1 MHGQRKFLK
10 TKNCSIER
18 WILVKSRIMKIE
30 SQKAKLSGAIR
41 VPGSKSHTIR
51 ALLFSS
57 LAEGTSHIR
66 NPLGGAD
73 CISSSKAVPLFGAK
87 VDISNPNDW
96 IVVGAGKN
104 AHLPDDVVNV
114 GNSGSLLYFMS
125 PVAATFEGWTVFT
138 GDESIRTRPVLH
150 VADALKQL
158 GAEAYIS
165 RPGKNAPPLI
175 IKGPIKENQTIVTDG
190 RLSQYISGIMMAA
203 SRINGTTHIE
213 LTDPKETP
221 FLNMT
226 RLWLEEMGV
235 KLEISGD
242 YKHIQVHGPVQMKA
256 FDKEIPSDWEAVA
269 FPLVAALIS
278 PESEITINNI
288 DFSGSQGDMAIVD
301 VLKQLGADIIEN
313 KEKNTITAK
322 YSRLSTEKLPGGELH
337 VNLSGYP
344 DAICA
349 LAVAGCFTEGT
360 IVIEDIGVCRKKE
373 TDRIEVMQ
381 RELKKLGAK
390 IETGSDWLKITG
402 HSPLNP
408 DGTKNSAWKIHG
420 GNVESYDD
428 HRVAMSL
435 AVLGLG
441 LDSDE
446 TVTINNAECCAV
458 SFPDFYNKMNT
469 INAGFREL

>member
-1 MHGQRKFLK
+1 M
-10 TKNCSIER
+10 
-18 WILVKSRIMKIE
+18 
-30 SQKAKLSGAIR
+30 
-41 VPGSKSHTIR
+41 
-51 ALLFSS
+51 
-57 LAEGTSHIR
+57 
-66 NPLGGAD
+66 
-73 CISSSKAVPLFGAK
+73 FGAK
-87 VDISNPNDW
+87 VDISNPSDW
-96 IVVGAGKN
+96 IVEGAGKN

-125 PVAATFEGWTVFT
+125 PVAATFNGWSVFT
-138 GDESIRTRPVLH
+138 GDESIRTRPILH
-150 VADALKQL
+150 VVDALKQL

-165 RPGKNAPPLI
+165 RPEKNAPPLI
-175 IKGPIKENQTIVTDG
+175 IKGPIKENRTIVTDG

-203 SRINGTTHIE
+203 SRLNGTTHIE

-235 KLEISGD
+235 KLEISED

-256 FDKEIPSDWEAVA
+256 FDKEIPGDWEAVA

-278 PESEITINNI
+278 DSEITIENI
-288 DFSGSQGDMAIVD
+288 DYSGSQGDMEIVE
-301 VLKQLGADIIEN
+301 VLKKLGADITED
-313 KEKNTITAK
+313 KEKNTLTAK
-322 YSRLSTEKLPGGELH
+322 SSRLSTENLPGKELC

-360 IVIEDIGVCRKKE
+360 ITIKDIGVCRKKE

-381 RELKKLGAK
+381 KELEKLGAK
-390 IETGSDWLKITG
+390 VETGPDWFRIIG
-402 HSPLNP
+402 HSPKKS
-408 DGTKNSAWKIHG
+408 DGTKNPEWKIHG
-420 GNVESYDD
+420 GTVESFDD

-441 LDSDE
+441 LEESE
-446 TVTINNAECCAV
+446 SVIINDAECCAV
-458 SFPDFYNKMNT
+458 SFPEFYNVMNG
-469 INAGFREL
+469 INAGFCEL

>member
-1 MHGQRKFLK
+1 M
-10 TKNCSIER
+10 
-18 WILVKSRIMKIE
+18 
-30 SQKAKLSGAIR
+30 
-41 VPGSKSHTIR
+41 
-51 ALLFSS
+51 
-57 LAEGTSHIR
+57 
-66 NPLGGAD
+66 
-73 CISSSKAVPLFGAK
+73 FGAK
-87 VDISNPNDW
+87 VDISNPSDW
-96 IVVGAGKN
+96 IVEGAGKN

-125 PVAATFEGWTVFT
+125 PVAATFNGWSVFT
-138 GDESIRTRPVLH
+138 GDESIRTRPILH
-150 VADALKQL
+150 VVDALKQL

-165 RPGKNAPPLI
+165 RPEKNAPPLI
-175 IKGPIKENQTIVTDG
+175 IKGPIKENRTIVTDG

-203 SRINGTTHIE
+203 SRLNGTTHIE

-235 KLEISGD
+235 KLEISED

-256 FDKEIPSDWEAVA
+256 FDKEIPGDWEAVA

-278 PESEITINNI
+278 DSEITIENI
-288 DFSGSQGDMAIVD
+288 DYSGSQGDMEIVE
-301 VLKQLGADIIEN
+301 VLKKLGADITED
-313 KEKNTITAK
+313 KEKNTLTAK
-322 YSRLSTEKLPGGELH
+322 SSRLSTENLPGKELC

-360 IVIEDIGVCRKKE
+360 ITIKDIGVCRKKE

-381 RELKKLGAK
+381 KELEKLGAK
-390 IETGSDWLKITG
+390 VETGPDWFRIIG
-402 HSPLNP
+402 HSPEKS
-408 DGTKNSAWKIHG
+408 DGTKNPEWKIHG
-420 GNVESYDD
+420 GTVESFDD

-441 LDSDE
+441 LEESE
-446 TVTINNAECCAV
+446 SVIINDAECCAV
-458 SFPDFYNKMNT
+458 SFPDFYNVMNG
-469 INAGFREL
+469 INAGFCEL

>member
-1 MHGQRKFLK
+1 M
-10 TKNCSIER
+10 
-18 WILVKSRIMKIE
+18 
-30 SQKAKLSGAIR
+30 
-41 VPGSKSHTIR
+41 
-51 ALLFSS
+51 
-57 LAEGTSHIR
+57 
-66 NPLGGAD
+66 
-73 CISSSKAVPLFGAK
+73 FGAK
-87 VDISNPNDW
+87 VDISNPSDW
-96 IVVGAGKN
+96 IVEGAGKN

-125 PVAATFEGWTVFT
+125 PVAATFNGWSVFT
-138 GDESIRTRPVLH
+138 GDESIRTRPILH
-150 VADALKQL
+150 VVDALKQL

-165 RPGKNAPPLI
+165 RPEKNAPPLI
-175 IKGPIKENQTIVTDG
+175 IKGPIKENRTIVTDG

-203 SRINGTTHIE
+203 SRLNGTTHIE

-235 KLEISGD
+235 KLEISED

-256 FDKEIPSDWEAVA
+256 FDKEIPGDWEAVA

-278 PESEITINNI
+278 DSEITIENI
-288 DFSGSQGDMAIVD
+288 DYSGSQGDMEIVE
-301 VLKQLGADIIEN
+301 VLKKLGANITED
-313 KEKNTITAK
+313 KEKNTLTAK
-322 YSRLSTEKLPGGELH
+322 SSRLSTENLPGKELC

-360 IVIEDIGVCRKKE
+360 LTIKDIGVCRKKE

-381 RELKKLGAK
+381 KELEKLGAK
-390 IETGSDWLKITG
+390 VETGPDWFRIIG
-402 HSPLNP
+402 HSPEKL
-408 DGTKNSAWKIHG
+408 DGTKNPEWKIHG
-420 GNVESYDD
+420 GTVESFDD

-441 LDSDE
+441 LEESE
-446 TVTINNAECCAV
+446 SVIINDAECCAV
-458 SFPDFYNKMNT
+458 SFPEFYNVMNG
-469 INAGFREL
+469 INAGFCEL

>member
-1 MHGQRKFLK
+1 
-10 TKNCSIER
+10 
-18 WILVKSRIMKIE
+18 MKIKSE
-30 SQKAKLSGAIR
+30 KASLSGQIQ

-73 CISSSKAVPLFGAK
+73 CVSSSKAVPLFGAK
-87 VDISNPNDW
+87 VDISNPDDW
-96 IVVGAGKN
+96 VVEGAGKN
-104 AHLPDDVVNV
+104 AHLPSDVVNV
-114 GNSGSLLYFMS
+114 GDSGSLLYFMS

-150 VADALKQL
+150 VVDALKQL

-165 RPGKNAPPLI
+165 RPEKNAPPLI
-175 IKGPIKENQTIVTDG
+175 IKGPVKNGQTITTDG

-203 SRINGTTHIE
+203 SRLEGTTSIE

-235 KLEISGD
+235 KLEISED
-242 YKHIQVHGPVQMKA
+242 YKHIKVHGPVQMKA
-256 FDKEIPSDWEAVA
+256 FDKVIPSDWEAVA
-269 FPLVAALIS
+269 FPMVAALIS
-278 PESEITINNI
+278 DSEITIKNVDN
-288 DFSGSQGDMAIVD
+288 SGSQGDMAIVD
-301 VLKQLGADIIEN
+301 VLKNLGADIRDDGKGNLIV
-313 KEKNTITAK
+313 KG
-322 YSRLSTEKLPGGELH
+322 SRLSAEALPGKELH

-349 LAVAGCFTEGT
+349 LAVAGCFTEGS

-381 RELKKLGAK
+381 KELEKLGAK
-390 IETGSDWLKITG
+390 IETGPDWFKVIG
-402 HSPLNP
+402 HSPVKADGSENP
-408 DGTKNSAWKIHG
+408 DWSIHG
-420 GNVESYDD
+420 GEVESYDD

-435 AVLGLG
+435 ACLGLG
-441 LDSDE
+441 LKKGESIIVND
-446 TVTINNAECCAV
+446 AECCAV
-458 SFPDFYNKMNT
+458 SFPDFYNVMNG
-469 INAGFREL
+469 IQADFQSL

>member
-1 MHGQRKFLK
+1 
-10 TKNCSIER
+10 
-18 WILVKSRIMKIE
+18 MKIK
-30 SQKAKLSGAIR
+30 SQKAKLSGKIR

-66 NPLGGAD
+66 NPLSGAD

-87 VDISNPNDW
+87 VDISNPSDW
-96 IVVGAGKN
+96 IVEGAGKN

-125 PVAATFEGWTVFT
+125 PVAATFNGWSVFT
-138 GDESIRTRPVLH
+138 GDESIRTRPILH
-150 VADALKQL
+150 VVDALKQL

-165 RPGKNAPPLI
+165 RPEKNAPPLI
-175 IKGPIKENQTIVTDG
+175 IKGPIKENQTIITDG

-203 SRINGTTHIE
+203 SRLNGTTHIE

-235 KLEISGD
+235 KLEISED

-256 FDKEIPSDWEAVA
+256 FDKEIPGDWEAVA

-278 PESEITINNI
+278 DSEITIENI
-288 DFSGSQGDMAIVD
+288 DYSGSQGDMEIVE
-301 VLKQLGADIIEN
+301 VLKKLGANITED
-313 KEKNTITAK
+313 KEKNTLTAK
-322 YSRLSTEKLPGGELH
+322 SSRLSTENLPGKELC

-360 IVIEDIGVCRKKE
+360 ITIKDIGVCRKKE

-381 RELKKLGAK
+381 KELEKLGAK
-390 IETGSDWLKITG
+390 VETGPDWFRIIG
-402 HSPLNP
+402 HSPEKS
-408 DGTKNSAWKIHG
+408 DGTKNPEWKIHG
-420 GNVESYDD
+420 GTVESFDD

-441 LDSDE
+441 LEESE
-446 TVTINNAECCAV
+446 SVIINDAECCAV
-458 SFPDFYNKMNT
+458 SFPDFYNIMNG
-469 INAGFREL
+469 INAGFCEL

>member
-1 MHGQRKFLK
+1 
-10 TKNCSIER
+10 
-18 WILVKSRIMKIE
+18 MKIK
-30 SQKAKLSGAIR
+30 SQKTKLSGKIR

-66 NPLGGAD
+66 NPLSGAD

-87 VDISNPNDW
+87 VDISNPSDW
-96 IVVGAGKN
+96 IVEGAGKN

-125 PVAATFEGWTVFT
+125 PVAATFNGWSVFT
-138 GDESIRTRPVLH
+138 GDESIRTRPILH
-150 VADALKQL
+150 VVDALKQL

-165 RPGKNAPPLI
+165 RPEKNAPPLI

-203 SRINGTTHIE
+203 SRLNGTTHIE

-235 KLEISGD
+235 KLEISED

-256 FDKEIPSDWEAVA
+256 FDKEIPGDWEAVA

-278 PESEITINNI
+278 DSEITIENI
-288 DFSGSQGDMAIVD
+288 DYSGSQGDMEIVE
-301 VLKQLGADIIEN
+301 VLKKLGADITED
-313 KEKNTITAK
+313 KEKNTLTAK
-322 YSRLSTEKLPGGELH
+322 SSRLSTENLPGKELC

-360 IVIEDIGVCRKKE
+360 ITIKDIGVCRKKE

-381 RELKKLGAK
+381 KELEKLGAK
-390 IETGSDWLKITG
+390 VETGPDWFRIIG
-402 HSPLNP
+402 HSPEKS
-408 DGTKNSAWKIHG
+408 DGTKNPEWKIHG
-420 GNVESYDD
+420 GTVESFDD

-441 LDSDE
+441 LEESE
-446 TVTINNAECCAV
+446 SVIINDAECCAV
-458 SFPDFYNKMNT
+458 SFPEFYNVMNG
-469 INAGFREL
+469 INAGFCEL

>member
-1 MHGQRKFLK
+1 
-10 TKNCSIER
+10 
-18 WILVKSRIMKIE
+18 MKI
-30 SQKAKLSGAIR
+30 QAKAAKLSGHIQ

-73 CISSSKAVPLFGAK
+73 CVSSSKAVPLFGAK
-87 VDISNPNDW
+87 VDISNPKDW
-96 IVVGAGKN
+96 VVEGAGKN
-104 AHLPDDVVNV
+104 AHLPSDVVNV
-114 GNSGSLLYFMS
+114 GDSGSLLYFMS

-150 VADALKQL
+150 VVDALKQM

-165 RPGKNAPPLI
+165 RPEKNAPPLI
-175 IKGPIKENQTIVTDG
+175 IKGPVKDGSTIVTDG

-203 SRINGTTHIE
+203 SRLNGTTNIE

-235 KLEISGD
+235 KLEISED
-242 YKHIQVHGPVQMKA
+242 YKHIKVHGPVQMQA
-256 FDKEIPSDWEAVA
+256 FDKVIPSDWEAVA
-269 FPLVAALIS
+269 FPLVAALIT
-278 PESEITINNI
+278 ESEITIDNV
-288 DFSGSQGDMAIVD
+288 DTSGSQGDMAIVD
-301 VLKQLGADIIEN
+301 VLKELGANIEID
-313 KEKNTITAK
+313 EKTKALTVK
-322 YSRLSTEKLPGGELH
+322 KSRLSAEHLPNKELH

-349 LAVAGCFTEGT
+349 LAVAGCFTEGS

-381 RELKKLGAK
+381 KELEKLGAT
-390 IETGSDWLKITG
+390 IETGSDWFKVTG
-402 HSPLNP
+402 HSKKNAE
-408 DGTKNSAWKIHG
+408 GSINSAWALHG
-420 GNVESYDD
+420 GEVESYDD

-435 AVLGLG
+435 ACLGLALPEG
-441 LDSDE
+441 QAV
-446 TVTINNAECCAV
+446 TVKDAECSAV
-458 SFPDFYNKMNT
+458 SFPDFYKTMNG
-469 INAGFREL
+469 INAGFIEI

>member
-1 MHGQRKFLK
+1 M
-10 TKNCSIER
+10 
-18 WILVKSRIMKIE
+18 
-30 SQKAKLSGAIR
+30 
-41 VPGSKSHTIR
+41 
-51 ALLFSS
+51 
-57 LAEGTSHIR
+57 
-66 NPLGGAD
+66 
-73 CISSSKAVPLFGAK
+73 FGAK
-87 VDISNPNDW
+87 VDISNPSDW
-96 IVVGAGKN
+96 IVEGAEKN

-125 PVAATFEGWTVFT
+125 PVAATFNGWSVFT
-138 GDESIRTRPVLH
+138 GDESIRTRPILH
-150 VADALKQL
+150 VVDALKQL

-165 RPGKNAPPLI
+165 RPEKNAPPLI
-175 IKGPIKENQTIVTDG
+175 IKGPIKENRTIVTDG

-203 SRINGTTHIE
+203 SRLNGTTHIE

-235 KLEISGD
+235 KLEISED

-256 FDKEIPSDWEAVA
+256 FDKEIPGDWEAVA

-278 PESEITINNI
+278 DSEITIENI
-288 DFSGSQGDMAIVD
+288 DYSGSQGDMEIVE
-301 VLKQLGADIIEN
+301 VLKKLGADITED
-313 KEKNTITAK
+313 KEKNTLTAK
-322 YSRLSTEKLPGGELH
+322 SSRLSTENLPGKELC

-360 IVIEDIGVCRKKE
+360 ITIKDIGVCRKKE

-381 RELKKLGAK
+381 KELEKLGAK
-390 IETGSDWLKITG
+390 VETGPDWFRIIG
-402 HSPLNP
+402 HSPKKS
-408 DGTKNSAWKIHG
+408 DGTKNPEWKIHG
-420 GNVESYDD
+420 GTVESFDD

-441 LDSDE
+441 LEESE
-446 TVTINNAECCAV
+446 SVIINDAECCAV
-458 SFPDFYNKMNT
+458 SFPEFYNVMNG
-469 INAGFREL
+469 INAGFCEL

>member
-1 MHGQRKFLK
+1 M
-10 TKNCSIER
+10 
-18 WILVKSRIMKIE
+18 
-30 SQKAKLSGAIR
+30 
-41 VPGSKSHTIR
+41 
-51 ALLFSS
+51 
-57 LAEGTSHIR
+57 
-66 NPLGGAD
+66 
-73 CISSSKAVPLFGAK
+73 FGAK
-87 VDISNPNDW
+87 VDISNPSDW
-96 IVVGAGKN
+96 IVEGAGKN

-125 PVAATFEGWTVFT
+125 PVAATFNGWSVFT
-138 GDESIRTRPVLH
+138 GDESIRTRPILH
-150 VADALKQL
+150 VVDALKQL

-165 RPGKNAPPLI
+165 RPEKNAPPLI

-203 SRINGTTHIE
+203 SRLNGTTHIE

-235 KLEISGD
+235 KLEISED

-256 FDKEIPSDWEAVA
+256 FDKEIPGDWEAVA

-278 PESEITINNI
+278 DSEITIENI
-288 DFSGSQGDMAIVD
+288 DYSGSQGDMEIVE
-301 VLKQLGADIIEN
+301 VLKKLGADITED
-313 KEKNTITAK
+313 KEKNTLTAK
-322 YSRLSTEKLPGGELH
+322 SSRLSTENLPGKELC

-360 IVIEDIGVCRKKE
+360 ITIKDIGVCRKKE

-381 RELKKLGAK
+381 KELEKLGAK
-390 IETGSDWLKITG
+390 VETGPDWFRIIG
-402 HSPLNP
+402 HSPEKS
-408 DGTKNSAWKIHG
+408 DGTKNPEWKIHG
-420 GNVESYDD
+420 GTVESFDD

-441 LDSDE
+441 LEESE
-446 TVTINNAECCAV
+446 SVIINDAECCAV
-458 SFPDFYNKMNT
+458 SFPEFYNVMNG
-469 INAGFREL
+469 INAGFCEL

>member
-1 MHGQRKFLK
+1 M
-10 TKNCSIER
+10 
-18 WILVKSRIMKIE
+18 
-30 SQKAKLSGAIR
+30 
-41 VPGSKSHTIR
+41 
-51 ALLFSS
+51 
-57 LAEGTSHIR
+57 
-66 NPLGGAD
+66 
-73 CISSSKAVPLFGAK
+73 FGAK
-87 VDISNPNDW
+87 VDISNPSDW
-96 IVVGAGKN
+96 IVEGAGKN

-125 PVAATFEGWTVFT
+125 PVAATFNGWSVFT
-138 GDESIRTRPVLH
+138 GDESIRTRPILH
-150 VADALKQL
+150 VVDALKQL

-165 RPGKNAPPLI
+165 RPEKNAPPLI
-175 IKGPIKENQTIVTDG
+175 IKGPIKGNRTIVTDG

-203 SRINGTTHIE
+203 SRLNGTTHIE

-235 KLEISGD
+235 KLEISED

-256 FDKEIPSDWEAVA
+256 FDKEIPGDWEAVA

-278 PESEITINNI
+278 DSEITIENI
-288 DFSGSQGDMAIVD
+288 DYSGSQGDMEIVE
-301 VLKQLGADIIEN
+301 VLKKLGADITED
-313 KEKNTITAK
+313 KEKNTLTAK
-322 YSRLSTEKLPGGELH
+322 SSRLSTENLPGKELC

-360 IVIEDIGVCRKKE
+360 ITIKDIGVCRKKE

-381 RELKKLGAK
+381 KELEKLGAK
-390 IETGSDWLKITG
+390 VETGPDWFRIIG
-402 HSPLNP
+402 HSPEKS
-408 DGTKNSAWKIHG
+408 DGTKNPEWKIHG
-420 GNVESYDD
+420 GTVESFDD

-441 LDSDE
+441 LEESE
-446 TVTINNAECCAV
+446 SVIINDAECCAV
-458 SFPDFYNKMNT
+458 SFPEFYNVMNGS
-469 INAGFREL
+469 NAGFCEL

>member
-1 MHGQRKFLK
+1 M
-10 TKNCSIER
+10 
-18 WILVKSRIMKIE
+18 
-30 SQKAKLSGAIR
+30 
-41 VPGSKSHTIR
+41 
-51 ALLFSS
+51 
-57 LAEGTSHIR
+57 
-66 NPLGGAD
+66 
-73 CISSSKAVPLFGAK
+73 FGAK
-87 VDISNPNDW
+87 VDISNPSDW
-96 IVVGAGKN
+96 IVEGAGKN

-125 PVAATFEGWTVFT
+125 PVAATFNGWSVFT
-138 GDESIRTRPVLH
+138 GDESIRTRPILH
-150 VADALKQL
+150 VVDALNQL

-165 RPGKNAPPLI
+165 RPEKNAPPLI

-203 SRINGTTHIE
+203 SRLNGTTHIE

-235 KLEISGD
+235 KLEISED

-256 FDKEIPSDWEAVA
+256 FDKEIPGDWEAVA

-278 PESEITINNI
+278 DSEITIENI
-288 DFSGSQGDMAIVD
+288 DYSGSQGDMEIVE
-301 VLKQLGADIIEN
+301 VLKKLGADITED
-313 KEKNTITAK
+313 KEKNTLTAK
-322 YSRLSTEKLPGGELH
+322 SSRLSTENLPGKELC

-360 IVIEDIGVCRKKE
+360 ITIKDIGVCRKKE

-381 RELKKLGAK
+381 KELEKLGAK
-390 IETGSDWLKITG
+390 VETGPDWFRIIG
-402 HSPLNP
+402 HSPKKS
-408 DGTKNSAWKIHG
+408 DGTKNPEWKIHG
-420 GNVESYDD
+420 GTVESFDD

-441 LDSDE
+441 LEESE
-446 TVTINNAECCAV
+446 SVIINDAECCAV
-458 SFPDFYNKMNT
+458 SFPEFYNVMNG
-469 INAGFREL
+469 INAGFCEL

>member
-1 MHGQRKFLK
+1 M
-10 TKNCSIER
+10 
-18 WILVKSRIMKIE
+18 
-30 SQKAKLSGAIR
+30 
-41 VPGSKSHTIR
+41 
-51 ALLFSS
+51 
-57 LAEGTSHIR
+57 
-66 NPLGGAD
+66 
-73 CISSSKAVPLFGAK
+73 FGAK
-87 VDISNPNDW
+87 VDISNPSDW
-96 IVVGAGKN
+96 IVEGAGKN

-125 PVAATFEGWTVFT
+125 PVAATFNGWSVFT
-138 GDESIRTRPVLH
+138 GDESIRTRPILH
-150 VADALKQL
+150 VVDALKQL

-165 RPGKNAPPLI
+165 RPEKNAPPLI

-203 SRINGTTHIE
+203 SRLNGTTHIE

-235 KLEISGD
+235 KLEISED

-256 FDKEIPSDWEAVA
+256 FDKEIPGDWEAVA

-278 PESEITINNI
+278 DSEITIENI
-288 DFSGSQGDMAIVD
+288 DYSGSQGDMEIVE
-301 VLKQLGADIIEN
+301 VLKKLGADITED
-313 KEKNTITAK
+313 KEKNTLTAK
-322 YSRLSTEKLPGGELH
+322 SSRLSTENLPGKELC

-360 IVIEDIGVCRKKE
+360 ITIKDIGVCRKKE

-381 RELKKLGAK
+381 KELEKLGAK
-390 IETGSDWLKITG
+390 VETGPDWFRIIG
-402 HSPLNP
+402 HSPKKS
-408 DGTKNSAWKIHG
+408 DGTKNPEWKIHG
-420 GNVESYDD
+420 GTVESFDD

-441 LDSDE
+441 LEESE
-446 TVTINNAECCAV
+446 SVIINDAECCAV
-458 SFPDFYNKMNT
+458 SFPEFYNVMNG
-469 INAGFREL
+469 INAGFCEL

>member
-1 MHGQRKFLK
+1 
-10 TKNCSIER
+10 
-18 WILVKSRIMKIE
+18 MKIK
-30 SQKAKLSGAIR
+30 SQKTKLSGKIR

-66 NPLGGAD
+66 NPLSGAD

-87 VDISNPNDW
+87 VDISNPSDW
-96 IVVGAGKN
+96 IVEGAGKN

-125 PVAATFEGWTVFT
+125 PVAATFNGWSVFT
-138 GDESIRTRPVLH
+138 GDESIRTRPILH
-150 VADALKQL
+150 VVDALKQL

-165 RPGKNAPPLI
+165 RPEKNAPPLI

-203 SRINGTTHIE
+203 SRLNGTTHIE

-235 KLEISGD
+235 KLEISED

-256 FDKEIPSDWEAVA
+256 FDKEIPGDWEAVA

-278 PESEITINNI
+278 DSEITIENI
-288 DFSGSQGDMAIVD
+288 DYSGSQGDMEIIE
-301 VLKQLGADIIEN
+301 VLKKLGANITED
-313 KEKNTITAK
+313 KEKNTLTAK
-322 YSRLSTEKLPGGELH
+322 SSRLSTENLPGKELC

-360 IVIEDIGVCRKKE
+360 ITIKDIGVCRKKE

-381 RELKKLGAK
+381 KELEKLGAK
-390 IETGSDWLKITG
+390 VETGPDWFRIIG
-402 HSPLNP
+402 HSPKKS
-408 DGTKNSAWKIHG
+408 DGTKNPEWKIHG
-420 GNVESYDD
+420 GTVESFDD

-441 LDSDE
+441 LEESE
-446 TVTINNAECCAV
+446 SVIINDAECCAV
-458 SFPDFYNKMNT
+458 SFPDFYNVMNG
-469 INAGFREL
+469 INAGFCEL

>member
-1 MHGQRKFLK
+1 M
-10 TKNCSIER
+10 
-18 WILVKSRIMKIE
+18 
-30 SQKAKLSGAIR
+30 
-41 VPGSKSHTIR
+41 
-51 ALLFSS
+51 
-57 LAEGTSHIR
+57 
-66 NPLGGAD
+66 
-73 CISSSKAVPLFGAK
+73 FGAK
-87 VDISNPNDW
+87 VDISNPSDW
-96 IVVGAGKN
+96 IVEGAGKN

-125 PVAATFEGWTVFT
+125 PVAATFNGWSVFT
-138 GDESIRTRPVLH
+138 GDESIRTRPILH
-150 VADALKQL
+150 VVDALKQL

-165 RPGKNAPPLI
+165 RPEKNAPPLI

-203 SRINGTTHIE
+203 SRLNGTTHIE

-235 KLEISGD
+235 KLEISED

-256 FDKEIPSDWEAVA
+256 FNKEIPGDWEAVA

-278 PESEITINNI
+278 DSEIIIENI
-288 DFSGSQGDMAIVD
+288 DYSGSQGDMEIVE
-301 VLKQLGADIIEN
+301 VLKKLGADITED
-313 KEKNTITAK
+313 KEKNTLTAK
-322 YSRLSTEKLPGGELH
+322 SSRLSTENLPGKELC

-360 IVIEDIGVCRKKE
+360 ITIKDIGVCRKKE

-381 RELKKLGAK
+381 KELEKLGAK
-390 IETGSDWLKITG
+390 VETGPDWFRIIG
-402 HSPLNP
+402 HSPKKS
-408 DGTKNSAWKIHG
+408 DGTKNPEWKIHG
-420 GNVESYDD
+420 GTVESFDD

-441 LDSDE
+441 LEESE
-446 TVTINNAECCAV
+446 SVIINDAECCAV
-458 SFPDFYNKMNT
+458 SFPEFYNVMNG
-469 INAGFREL
+469 INAGFCEL

>member
-1 MHGQRKFLK
+1 M
-10 TKNCSIER
+10 
-18 WILVKSRIMKIE
+18 
-30 SQKAKLSGAIR
+30 
-41 VPGSKSHTIR
+41 
-51 ALLFSS
+51 
-57 LAEGTSHIR
+57 
-66 NPLGGAD
+66 
-73 CISSSKAVPLFGAK
+73 FGAK
-87 VDISNPNDW
+87 VDISNPSDW
-96 IVVGAGKN
+96 IVEGAGKN

-125 PVAATFEGWTVFT
+125 PVAATFNGWSVFT
-138 GDESIRTRPVLH
+138 GDESIRTRPILH
-150 VADALKQL
+150 VVDALKQL

-165 RPGKNAPPLI
+165 RPEKNAPPLI
-175 IKGPIKENQTIVTDG
+175 IKGPIKENRTIVTDG

-203 SRINGTTHIE
+203 SRLNGTTHIE

-235 KLEISGD
+235 KLEISED

-256 FDKEIPSDWEAVA
+256 FDKEIPGDWEAVA

-278 PESEITINNI
+278 DSEITIENI
-288 DFSGSQGDMAIVD
+288 DYSGSQGDMEIVE
-301 VLKQLGADIIEN
+301 VLKKLGADITED
-313 KEKNTITAK
+313 KEKNTLTAK
-322 YSRLSTEKLPGGELH
+322 SSRLSTENLPDKELC

-360 IVIEDIGVCRKKE
+360 ITIKDIGVCRKKE

-381 RELKKLGAK
+381 KELEKLGAK
-390 IETGSDWLKITG
+390 VETGPDWFRIIG
-402 HSPLNP
+402 HSPKKS
-408 DGTKNSAWKIHG
+408 DGTKNPEWKIHG
-420 GNVESYDD
+420 GTVESFDD

-441 LDSDE
+441 LEESE
-446 TVTINNAECCAV
+446 SVIINDAECCAV
-458 SFPDFYNKMNT
+458 SFPDFYNVMNG
-469 INAGFREL
+469 INAGFCEL

>member
-1 MHGQRKFLK
+1 M
-10 TKNCSIER
+10 
-18 WILVKSRIMKIE
+18 
-30 SQKAKLSGAIR
+30 
-41 VPGSKSHTIR
+41 
-51 ALLFSS
+51 
-57 LAEGTSHIR
+57 
-66 NPLGGAD
+66 
-73 CISSSKAVPLFGAK
+73 FGAK
-87 VDISNPNDW
+87 VDISNPSDW
-96 IVVGAGKN
+96 IVEGAGKN

-125 PVAATFEGWTVFT
+125 PVAATFNGWSVFT
-138 GDESIRTRPVLH
+138 GDESIRTRPILH
-150 VADALKQL
+150 VVDALKQL

-165 RPGKNAPPLI
+165 RPEKNAPPLI
-175 IKGPIKENQTIVTDG
+175 IKGPIKENRTIVTDG

-203 SRINGTTHIE
+203 SRLNGTTHIE

-235 KLEISGD
+235 KLEISED

-256 FDKEIPSDWEAVA
+256 FDKEIPGDWEAVA

-278 PESEITINNI
+278 DSEITIENI
-288 DFSGSQGDMAIVD
+288 DYSGSQGDMEIVE
-301 VLKQLGADIIEN
+301 VLKKLGADITED
-313 KEKNTITAK
+313 KEKNTLTAK
-322 YSRLSTEKLPGGELH
+322 SSRLSTENLPGKELC

-360 IVIEDIGVCRKKE
+360 ITIKDIGVCRKKE

-381 RELKKLGAK
+381 KELEKLGAK
-390 IETGSDWLKITG
+390 VETGPDWFRIIG
-402 HSPLNP
+402 HSPKKP
-408 DGTKNSAWKIHG
+408 DGTKNPEWKIHG
-420 GNVESYDD
+420 GTVESFDD

-441 LDSDE
+441 LEESE
-446 TVTINNAECCAV
+446 SVIINDAECCAV
-458 SFPDFYNKMNT
+458 SFPEFYNVMNG
-469 INAGFREL
+469 INAGFCEL

>member
-1 MHGQRKFLK
+1 M
-10 TKNCSIER
+10 
-18 WILVKSRIMKIE
+18 
-30 SQKAKLSGAIR
+30 
-41 VPGSKSHTIR
+41 
-51 ALLFSS
+51 
-57 LAEGTSHIR
+57 
-66 NPLGGAD
+66 
-73 CISSSKAVPLFGAK
+73 FGAK
-87 VDISNPNDW
+87 VDISNPSDW
-96 IVVGAGKN
+96 IVEGAGKN

-125 PVAATFEGWTVFT
+125 PVAATFNGWSVFT
-138 GDESIRTRPVLH
+138 GDESIRTRPILH
-150 VADALKQL
+150 VVDALKQL

-165 RPGKNAPPLI
+165 RPEKNAPPLI
-175 IKGPIKENQTIVTDG
+175 IKGPIKENRTIVTDG

-203 SRINGTTHIE
+203 SRLNGTTHIE

-235 KLEISGD
+235 KLEISED

-256 FDKEIPSDWEAVA
+256 FDKEIPGDWEAVA

-278 PESEITINNI
+278 DSEITIENI
-288 DFSGSQGDMAIVD
+288 DYSGSQGDMEIVE
-301 VLKQLGADIIEN
+301 VLKKLGANITED
-313 KEKNTITAK
+313 KEKNTLTAK
-322 YSRLSTEKLPGGELH
+322 SSRLSTENLPGKELC

-360 IVIEDIGVCRKKE
+360 ITIKDIGVCRKKE

-381 RELKKLGAK
+381 KELEKLGAK
-390 IETGSDWLKITG
+390 VETGPDWFRIIG
-402 HSPLNP
+402 HSPEKS
-408 DGTKNSAWKIHG
+408 DGTKNPEWKIHG
-420 GNVESYDD
+420 GTVESFDD

-441 LDSDE
+441 LEESE
-446 TVTINNAECCAV
+446 SVIINDAECCAV
-458 SFPDFYNKMNT
+458 SFPEFYNVMNG
-469 INAGFREL
+469 INAGFCEL

>member
-1 MHGQRKFLK
+1 M
-10 TKNCSIER
+10 
-18 WILVKSRIMKIE
+18 
-30 SQKAKLSGAIR
+30 
-41 VPGSKSHTIR
+41 
-51 ALLFSS
+51 
-57 LAEGTSHIR
+57 
-66 NPLGGAD
+66 
-73 CISSSKAVPLFGAK
+73 FGAK
-87 VDISNPNDW
+87 VDISNPSDW
-96 IVVGAGKN
+96 IVEGAGKN

-125 PVAATFEGWTVFT
+125 PVAATFNGWSVFT
-138 GDESIRTRPVLH
+138 GDESIRTRPILH
-150 VADALKQL
+150 VVDALKQL

-165 RPGKNAPPLI
+165 RPEKNAPPLI

-203 SRINGTTHIE
+203 SRLNGTTHIE

-235 KLEISGD
+235 KLEISED

-256 FDKEIPSDWEAVA
+256 FDKEIPGDWEAVA

-278 PESEITINNI
+278 DSEITIENI
-288 DFSGSQGDMAIVD
+288 DYSGSQGDMEIVE
-301 VLKQLGADIIEN
+301 VLKKLGADITED
-313 KEKNTITAK
+313 KEKNTLTAK
-322 YSRLSTEKLPGGELH
+322 SSRLSTENLPGKELC

-360 IVIEDIGVCRKKE
+360 ITIKDIGVCRKKE

-381 RELKKLGAK
+381 KELEKLGAK
-390 IETGSDWLKITG
+390 VETGPDWFRIIG
-402 HSPLNP
+402 HSPEKS
-408 DGTKNSAWKIHG
+408 DGTKNSEWKIHG
-420 GNVESYDD
+420 GTVESFDD

-441 LDSDE
+441 LEESE
-446 TVTINNAECCAV
+446 SVIINDAECCAV
-458 SFPDFYNKMNT
+458 SFPEFYNVMNG
-469 INAGFREL
+469 INAGFCEL

>member
-1 MHGQRKFLK
+1 M
-10 TKNCSIER
+10 IPD
-18 WILVKSRIMKIE
+18 WI
-30 SQKAKLSGAIR
+30 GAYAWR
-41 VPGSKSHTIR
+41 
-51 ALLFSS
+51 
-57 LAEGTSHIR
+57 
-66 NPLGGAD
+66 AD

-87 VDISNPNDW
+87 VDISNPSDW
-96 IVVGAGKN
+96 IVEGAGKN

-125 PVAATFEGWTVFT
+125 PVAATFNGWSVFT
-138 GDESIRTRPVLH
+138 GDESIRTRPILH
-150 VADALKQL
+150 VVDALKQL

-165 RPGKNAPPLI
+165 RPEKNAPPLI
-175 IKGPIKENQTIVTDG
+175 IKGPIKENRTIVTDG

-203 SRINGTTHIE
+203 SRLNGTTHIE

-235 KLEISGD
+235 KLEISED

-256 FDKEIPSDWEAVA
+256 FDKEIPGDWEAVA

-278 PESEITINNI
+278 DSEITIENI
-288 DFSGSQGDMAIVD
+288 DYSGSQGDMEIVE
-301 VLKQLGADIIEN
+301 VLKKLGADITED
-313 KEKNTITAK
+313 KEKNTLTAK
-322 YSRLSTEKLPGGELH
+322 SSRLSTENLPDKELC

-360 IVIEDIGVCRKKE
+360 ITIKDIGVCRKKE

-381 RELKKLGAK
+381 KELEKLGAK
-390 IETGSDWLKITG
+390 VETGPDWFRIIG
-402 HSPLNP
+402 HSPEKS
-408 DGTKNSAWKIHG
+408 DGTKNPEWKIHG
-420 GNVESYDD
+420 GTVESFDD

-441 LDSDE
+441 LEESE
-446 TVTINNAECCAV
+446 SVIINDAECCAV
-458 SFPDFYNKMNT
+458 SFPEFYNVMNG
-469 INAGFREL
+469 INAGFCEL